1 MEITYLSNKLVCVL
15 GKNNHA
21 LVFAECFLGTGLT
34 EDYIVTFN
42 PALWSRFGCCAH
54 ITDEV
59 TEARG

>member
-42 PALWSRFGCCAH
+42 PAL
-54 ITDEV
+54 
-59 TEARG
+59 